1 MLLNLININ
10 KFYNGKQILKNINLT
25 IDEKDRIGLIGIN
38 GCGKTTLLRI
48 LTEKE
53 LPDRST
59 EKDGIISYAAKT
71 SIGYLEQM
79 SGLDRENTVIEEMKA
94 VFNHLNKT
102 AERMRELEKL
112 MNSEHSEMQMITEE
126 YAKLSSYYESND
138 GYNTDIK
145 IKTVLN
151 GMGFTEKEYDRAISG
166 FSGGEKTRLAIA
178 KLLLEEPNL
187 LILDE
192 PTNHLDFKTVLW
204 LEDYLKDYKGAL
216 IIVSHDRYFLD
227 KVVTSVCEIEHG
239 RLSRYKGNYTAFTR
253 LKSDAVS
260 RQQKEY
266 EAQQREIAKLE
277 DFIAR
282 NKVRASTAN
291 SAKSREKALER
302 MELIDKPVWAF
313 NHAKI
318 RFEYKLQ
325 PPFDILNVKDADISV
340 GSGNSRKVLAQNISF
355 EIKRGEKL
363 GIIGDNGIGK
373 STFLKV
379 LQGLIPHEGRIR
391 WASNI
396 KISYFEQESANLDPH
411 NTVIDELHRH
421 YPLMT
426 DLEIRSL
433 LGSVGIT
440 GENVFKETGV
450 ISGGERA
457 KVCFALMMLEKGNV
471 LILDEPTNH
480 LDITAKEAIEEALAE
495 YDGTIIFVSHDR
507 YLLNRIADKI
517 LEIRKDGTEIYNGDF
532 DYYLDVNKKREI
544 AAQLAADELKRAEE
558 AKNIAEK
565 KTAAFKSKEQRSAE
579 AKRRNRIKELEKE
592 IDAKQEMLNALQIE
606 ITQEEVYSDFV
617 LMNSKCTEINT
628 LKEQID
634 HMFDEIIELSE

>member
-10 KFYNGKQILKNINLT
+10 KFYNGKQILNNINLT
-25 IDEKDRIGLIGIN
+25 IDEKNRIGLIGIN

-79 SGLDRENTVIEEMKA
+79 SGLDRDNTVIEEMKA

-102 AERMRELEKL
+102 AERMRELEKM

-151 GMGFTEKEYDRAISG
+151 GMGFTEKEYDRVISG

-239 RLSRYKGNYTAFTR
+239 HLTRYKGNYTAFTK

-302 MELIDKPVWAF
+302 MELIDKPVLAF

-340 GSGNSRKVLAQNISF
+340 GNGNSRKVLAQNISF

-558 AKNIAEK
+558 AKNITEK

-592 IDAKQEMLNALQIE
+592 IDSKQEMLNALQIE

>member
-151 GMGFTEKEYDRAISG
+151 GMGFTEKEYDRVISG

-302 MELIDKPVWAF
+302 MELIDKPVLAF

-579 AKRRNRIKELEKE
+579 AKRRNRIKELEKK
-592 IDAKQEMLNALQIE
+592 IDAKQEMLNDLQIE

>member
-302 MELIDKPVWAF
+302 MDLIDKPVLAF

-565 KTAAFKSKEQRSAE
+565 KTAAFKSKKQRSAE

-592 IDAKQEMLNALQIE
+592 IDEKQEMLNALQIE